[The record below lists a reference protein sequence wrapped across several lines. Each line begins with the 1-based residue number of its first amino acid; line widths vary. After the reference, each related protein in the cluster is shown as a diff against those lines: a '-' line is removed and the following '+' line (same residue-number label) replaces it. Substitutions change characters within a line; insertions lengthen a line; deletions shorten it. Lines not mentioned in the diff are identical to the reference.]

1 MDRPQYYRFHQGQKQ
16 LPFADSEYETRL
28 KILRQTMHETG
39 VDACVL
45 TSMHNVS
52 YYSGF
57 LYCSFGRPYAQV
69 VTKTDTV
76 TFSAGI
82 DAAQPWR
89 RCYGDNITYTD
100 WQRHNYWRAILSVTG
115 TGKTIGFEGDH
126 MSYAQYES
134 MNQMFP
140 DANWENMSMILEDL
154 ASVKDDH
161 EIDCFRTAVE
171 VTDKVYEEILPM
183 LRPGYSEKDVANA
196 MVSKYREYA
205 EGEAYSP
212 IVATG
217 PNGALPHA
225 IPTDREFQ
233 NGDFVVIDAAA
244 KYGGYH
250 ADMTRT
256 PVVGSSTS
264 KHEEIYSIVKEAQQ
278 RGCDIAKAGVPC
290 KDVDA
295 ATRDY
300 ITEMGYGEYY
310 THGTGHGLG
319 LEIHTSPRFSPQSE
333 QVLEKNNVM
342 TIEPGIYLAGWGGVR
357 IEDDVII
364 GNEDC
369 EILNK
374 TTKEL
379 VVLN

>member
-1 MDRPQYYRFHQGQKQ
+1 MN
-16 LPFADSEYETRL
+16 DSIYSKRQQD
-28 KILRQTMHETG
+28 LRK
-39 VDACVL
+39 VL
-45 TSMHNVS
+45 DERGLDGMLITNLTNVR
-52 YYSGF
+52 YISGF
-57 LYCSFGRPYAQV
+57 TGSAASCLITPEGQYFITDGRYIEQSKAQV
-69 VTKTDTV
+69 KG
-76 TFSAGI
+76 FEIFI
-82 DAAQPWR
+82 DMNSHLSQIK
-89 RCYGDNITYTD
+89 DN
-100 WQRHNYWRAILSVTG
+100 NLNPNGFKLA
-115 TGKTIGFEGDH
+115 FEGDH
-126 MSYAQYES
+126 MSYALYENMIS
-134 MNQMFP
+134 VFP
-140 DANWENMSMILEDL
+140 NTKWENASMILEDL

-161 EIDCFRTAVE
+161 ELECIRTAVE
-171 VTDKVYEEILPM
+171 VTDKVYEEILHM
-183 LRPGYSEKDVANA
+183 LRPGFTEKQVANT

-225 IPTDREFQ
+225 IPTDREFE
-233 NGDFVVIDAAA
+233 NGDFIVIDAAA

-256 PVVGSSTS
+256 PVIGEATE
-264 KHEEIYSIVKEAQQ
+264 KHKEVYSIVKEAQQ

-290 KDVDA
+290 KEVDA
-295 ATRDY
+295 ATREY
-300 ITEMGYGEYY
+300 ISEMGYGEYY

-333 QVLEKNNVM
+333 QVLEVNNVM

-364 GNEDC
+364 GKDNC
-369 EILNK
+369 EILNQ
-374 TTKEL
+374 TTKDL

>member
-1 MDRPQYYRFHQGQKQ
+1 MN
-16 LPFADSEYETRL
+16 DSIYSKRQQD
-28 KILRQTMHETG
+28 LRK
-39 VDACVL
+39 VL
-45 TSMHNVS
+45 DERGLDGMLITNLTNVR
-52 YYSGF
+52 YISGF
-57 LYCSFGRPYAQV
+57 TGSAASCLITPEGQFFITDGRYIEQSKAQV
-69 VTKTDTV
+69 KG
-76 TFSAGI
+76 FERFI
-82 DAAQPWR
+82 DMNSHLSQIK
-89 RCYGDNITYTD
+89 DN
-100 WQRHNYWRAILSVTG
+100 NLNPNGFKLA
-115 TGKTIGFEGDH
+115 FEGDH
-126 MSYAQYES
+126 MSYALYENMIS
-134 MNQMFP
+134 VFP
-140 DANWENMSMILEDL
+140 NTKWENSSMILEDL

-161 EIDCFRTAVE
+161 ELECIRTAVE
-171 VTDKVYEEILPM
+171 VTDKVYEEILHM
-183 LRPGYSEKDVANA
+183 LRPGFTEKQVANT

-225 IPTDREFQ
+225 IPTDREFE
-233 NGDFVVIDAAA
+233 NGDFIVIDAAA

-256 PVVGSSTS
+256 PVIGEATE
-264 KHEEIYSIVKEAQQ
+264 KHKEVYSIVKEAQQ

-290 KDVDA
+290 KEVDA
-295 ATRDY
+295 ATREY
-300 ITEMGYGEYY
+300 ISEMGYGEYY

-333 QVLEKNNVM
+333 QVLEVNNVM

-364 GNEDC
+364 GKDNC
-369 EILNK
+369 EILNQ
-374 TTKEL
+374 TTKDL

>member
-1 MDRPQYYRFHQGQKQ
+1 MNETIYLKRQTNLINILTDQGMDGMLITNLTNIKYICGFTGSAASCLITPKGKYFITDGRYIEQSKKQ
-16 LPFADSEYETRL
+16 VKGFEIFINMDSHLKQIKDNDLNPSGL
-28 KILRQTMHETG
+28 KI
-39 VDACVL
+39 A
-45 TSMHNVS
+45 
-52 YYSGF
+52 
-57 LYCSFGRPYAQV
+57 
-69 VTKTDTV
+69 
-76 TFSAGI
+76 
-82 DAAQPWR
+82 
-89 RCYGDNITYTD
+89 
-100 WQRHNYWRAILSVTG
+100 
-115 TGKTIGFEGDH
+115 FEGEH
-126 MSYAQYES
+126 TSYISYKNMTE
-134 MNQMFP
+134 MFSQTL
-140 DANWENMSMILEDL
+140 WENSTMILENL
-154 ASVKDDH
+154 AAVKDEH
-161 EIDCFRTAVE
+161 ELDCFRTAVE

-183 LRPGYSEKDVANA
+183 LRPGFSEKDVANA

-256 PVVGSSTS
+256 PVVGASTS
-264 KHEEIYSIVKEAQQ
+264 KHEEIYSIVQEAQQ

-290 KDVDA
+290 KEVDA

-333 QVLEKNNVM
+333 QILEKNNVM

-364 GNEDC
+364 GNEGC

-374 TTKEL
+374 TTKDL

>member
-1 MDRPQYYRFHQGQKQ
+1 MSRKIYDRRQQNLKKILEENGLDGVLITNLTNIRYISGFTGSAASCLVTPKGQYFITDGRYIEQSKSQVKGFDRFIGMDSHLKQ
-16 LPFADSEYETRL
+16 IKDNNLNPDGL
-28 KILRQTMHETG
+28 KI
-39 VDACVL
+39 A
-45 TSMHNVS
+45 
-52 YYSGF
+52 
-57 LYCSFGRPYAQV
+57 
-69 VTKTDTV
+69 
-76 TFSAGI
+76 
-82 DAAQPWR
+82 
-89 RCYGDNITYTD
+89 
-100 WQRHNYWRAILSVTG
+100 
-115 TGKTIGFEGDH
+115 FEGDH
-126 MSYAQYES
+126 MSYSLY
-134 MNQMFP
+134 
-140 DANWENMSMILEDL
+140 ENMKEIFPNTNWNSTSMILEDL
-154 ASVKDDH
+154 ASVKDDF
-161 EIDCFRTAVE
+161 ELDCIRTAVE
-171 VTDKVYEEILPM
+171 VTDVVYKEILPM
-183 LRPGYSEKDVANA
+183 LRPGYTEKQVANT

-244 KYGGYH
+244 KYAGYH

-256 PVVGSSTS
+256 PVIGEATE
-264 KHEEIYSIVKEAQQ
+264 KHREVYSIVKEAQQ

-290 KDVDA
+290 KSVDS

-300 ITEMGYGEYY
+300 IKEMGYGEYY

-319 LEIHTSPRFSPQSE
+319 LEIHTSPRFSPQSK
-333 QVLEKNNVM
+333 QVLEANNVM

-364 GNEDC
+364 GDDGC
-369 EILNK
+369 EILNQ
-374 TTKEL
+374 TTKDL

>member
-1 MDRPQYYRFHQGQKQ
+1 MN
-16 LPFADSEYETRL
+16 DSIYSKRQQD
-28 KILRQTMHETG
+28 LRK
-39 VDACVL
+39 VL
-45 TSMHNVS
+45 DERGLDGMLITNLTNVR
-52 YYSGF
+52 YISGF
-57 LYCSFGRPYAQV
+57 TGSAASCLITPEGQYFITDGRYIEQSKAQV
-69 VTKTDTV
+69 KG
-76 TFSAGI
+76 FERFI
-82 DAAQPWR
+82 DMNSHLSQIK
-89 RCYGDNITYTD
+89 DN
-100 WQRHNYWRAILSVTG
+100 NLNPNGFKLA
-115 TGKTIGFEGDH
+115 FEGDH
-126 MSYAQYES
+126 MSYALYENMIS
-134 MNQMFP
+134 MFP
-140 DANWENMSMILEDL
+140 NTKWENSSMILEDL

-161 EIDCFRTAVE
+161 ELECIRTAVE

-183 LRPGYSEKDVANA
+183 LRPGFTEKQVANT

-225 IPTDREFQ
+225 IPTDREFK
-233 NGDFVVIDAAA
+233 NGDFIVIDAAA

-256 PVVGSSTS
+256 PVVGEATE
-264 KHEEIYSIVKEAQQ
+264 KHKEVYSIVKEAQQ

-290 KDVDA
+290 KEVDA
-295 ATRDY
+295 ATREY
-300 ITEMGYGEYY
+300 IGEMGYGEYY

-333 QVLEKNNVM
+333 QVLEVNNVM

-364 GNEDC
+364 GEDDC
-369 EILNK
+369 EILNQ
-374 TTKEL
+374 TTKDL
-379 VVLN
+379 VILN

>member
-1 MDRPQYYRFHQGQKQ
+1 MN
-16 LPFADSEYETRL
+16 DSIYSKRQQD
-28 KILRQTMHETG
+28 LRM
-39 VDACVL
+39 VL
-45 TSMHNVS
+45 DERGLDGMLITNLTNVR
-52 YYSGF
+52 YISGF
-57 LYCSFGRPYAQV
+57 TGSAASCLITPEGQYFVTDGRYIEQSKAQV
-69 VTKTDTV
+69 KG
-76 TFSAGI
+76 FERFI
-82 DAAQPWR
+82 DMNSHLSQIK
-89 RCYGDNITYTD
+89 DN
-100 WQRHNYWRAILSVTG
+100 NLNPNGFKLA
-115 TGKTIGFEGDH
+115 FEGDH
-126 MSYAQYES
+126 MSYALYENMIS
-134 MNQMFP
+134 MFP
-140 DANWENMSMILEDL
+140 NTKWENSSMILEDL

-161 EIDCFRTAVE
+161 ELECIRTAVE

-183 LRPGYSEKDVANA
+183 LRPGFTEKQVANT

-233 NGDFVVIDAAA
+233 NGDFIVIDAAA

-256 PVVGSSTS
+256 PVVGEATE
-264 KHEEIYSIVKEAQQ
+264 KHKEVYSIVKEAQQ

-290 KDVDA
+290 KEVDA

-300 ITEMGYGEYY
+300 IGEMGYGEYY

-319 LEIHTSPRFSPQSE
+319 LEIHTSPRFSPQSK
-333 QVLEKNNVM
+333 QVLEVNNVM

-364 GNEDC
+364 GEDDC
-369 EILNK
+369 EILNQ
-374 TTKEL
+374 TTKDL
-379 VVLN
+379 VILN

>member
-1 MDRPQYYRFHQGQKQ
+1 MN
-16 LPFADSEYETRL
+16 DSIYSKRQQD
-28 KILRQTMHETG
+28 LRK
-39 VDACVL
+39 VL
-45 TSMHNVS
+45 DERGLDGMLITNLTNVR
-52 YYSGF
+52 YISGF
-57 LYCSFGRPYAQV
+57 TGSAASCLITPEGQYFITDGRYIEQSKAQV
-69 VTKTDTV
+69 KG
-76 TFSAGI
+76 FERFI
-82 DAAQPWR
+82 DMNSHLSQIK
-89 RCYGDNITYTD
+89 DN
-100 WQRHNYWRAILSVTG
+100 NLNPNGFKLA
-115 TGKTIGFEGDH
+115 FEGDH
-126 MSYAQYES
+126 MSYALYENMIS
-134 MNQMFP
+134 MFP
-140 DANWENMSMILEDL
+140 NTKWENSSMILEDL
-154 ASVKDDH
+154 AAVKDDH
-161 EIDCFRTAVE
+161 ELECIRTAVE

-183 LRPGYSEKDVANA
+183 LRPGFTEKQVANT

-233 NGDFVVIDAAA
+233 NGDFIVIDAAA

-256 PVVGSSTS
+256 PVVGEATE
-264 KHEEIYSIVKEAQQ
+264 KHKEVYSIVKEAQQ

-290 KDVDA
+290 KKVDA

-300 ITEMGYGEYY
+300 IGEMGYGEYY

-319 LEIHTSPRFSPQSE
+319 LEIHTSPRFSPQSK
-333 QVLEKNNVM
+333 QVLEVNNVM

-364 GNEDC
+364 GEDDC
-369 EILNK
+369 EILNQ
-374 TTKEL
+374 TTKDL

>member
-1 MDRPQYYRFHQGQKQ
+1 MKN
-16 LPFADSEYETRL
+16 LIYEKRQEN
-28 KILRQTMHETG
+28 LRNSLAEKKTDGMLITNM
-39 VDACVL
+39 
-45 TSMHNVS
+45 TNIK
-52 YYSGF
+52 YISGF
-57 LYCSFGRPYAQV
+57 TGSAASCLITPKGNYFITDGRYIEQSKEQV
-69 VTKTDTV
+69 VGFERFISMD
-76 TFSAGI
+76 
-82 DAAQPWR
+82 P
-89 RCYGDNITYTD
+89 
-100 WQRHNYWRAILSVTG
+100 HLSQI
-115 TGKTIGFEGDH
+115 KKNNLISKDCKLFFEGDH
-126 MSYAQYES
+126 MSFALYQNMTQE
-134 MNQMFP
+134 FP
-140 DANWENMSMILEDL
+140 KVQWENSSMIIEDL
-154 ASVKDDH
+154 AAVKDSH
-161 EIDCFRTAVE
+161 ELDCLRTAVE
-171 VTDKVYEEILPM
+171 VTDKVYEETIPM
-183 LRPGYSEKDVANA
+183 LRPGYTEKQVANF

-225 IPTDREFQ
+225 IPTEREFRS
-233 NGDFVVIDAAA
+233 GDFIVIDAAA

-256 PVVGSSTS
+256 PVVQKATE
-264 KHEEIYSIVKEAQQ
+264 KHHEIYSIVKEAQK

-290 KDVDA
+290 KVVDA

-300 ITEMGYGEYY
+300 IKEMGYGEYY

-333 QVLEKNNVM
+333 QVLELNNVM

-364 GNEDC
+364 GKDNC

-374 TTKEL
+374 TTKDL
-379 VVLN
+379 FIID

>member
-1 MDRPQYYRFHQGQKQ
+1 MN
-16 LPFADSEYETRL
+16 DSIYSKRQQD
-28 KILRQTMHETG
+28 LRK
-39 VDACVL
+39 VL
-45 TSMHNVS
+45 DERGLDGMLITNLTNVR
-52 YYSGF
+52 YISGF
-57 LYCSFGRPYAQV
+57 TGSAASCLITPEGQYFITDGRYIEQSKAQV
-69 VTKTDTV
+69 KG
-76 TFSAGI
+76 FERFI
-82 DAAQPWR
+82 DMNSHLSQIK
-89 RCYGDNITYTD
+89 DN
-100 WQRHNYWRAILSVTG
+100 NLNPNGFKLA
-115 TGKTIGFEGDH
+115 FEGDH
-126 MSYAQYES
+126 MSYALYENMIS
-134 MNQMFP
+134 MFP
-140 DANWENMSMILEDL
+140 NTKWENSSMILEDL

-161 EIDCFRTAVE
+161 ELECIRTAVE

-183 LRPGYSEKDVANA
+183 LRPGFTEKQVANT

-225 IPTDREFQ
+225 IPTDREFK
-233 NGDFVVIDAAA
+233 NGDFIVIDAAA

-256 PVVGSSTS
+256 PVVGEATE
-264 KHEEIYSIVKEAQQ
+264 KHKEVYSIVKEAQQ

-290 KDVDA
+290 KKVDA

-300 ITEMGYGEYY
+300 IGEMGYGEYY

-319 LEIHTSPRFSPQSE
+319 LEIHTSPRFSPQSK
-333 QVLEKNNVM
+333 QVLEVNNVM

-364 GNEDC
+364 GEDDC
-369 EILNK
+369 EILNQ
-374 TTKEL
+374 TTKDL
-379 VVLN
+379 VILN

>member
-1 MDRPQYYRFHQGQKQ
+1 MN
-16 LPFADSEYETRL
+16 DSIYSKRQQD
-28 KILRQTMHETG
+28 LRK
-39 VDACVL
+39 VL
-45 TSMHNVS
+45 DERGLDGMLITNLTNVR
-52 YYSGF
+52 YISGF
-57 LYCSFGRPYAQV
+57 TGSAASCLITPEGQFFITDGRYIEQSKAQV
-69 VTKTDTV
+69 KG
-76 TFSAGI
+76 FERFI
-82 DAAQPWR
+82 DMNSHLSQIK
-89 RCYGDNITYTD
+89 DN
-100 WQRHNYWRAILSVTG
+100 NLNPNGFKLA
-115 TGKTIGFEGDH
+115 FEGDH
-126 MSYAQYES
+126 MSYALYENMIS
-134 MNQMFP
+134 MFP
-140 DANWENMSMILEDL
+140 NTKWENSSMILEDL

-161 EIDCFRTAVE
+161 ELECIRTAVE

-183 LRPGYSEKDVANA
+183 LRPGFTEKQVANT

-233 NGDFVVIDAAA
+233 NGDFIVIDAAA

-256 PVVGSSTS
+256 PVVGEATE
-264 KHEEIYSIVKEAQQ
+264 KHKEVYSIVKEAQQ

-290 KDVDA
+290 KKVDA

-300 ITEMGYGEYY
+300 IDEMGYGEYY

-319 LEIHTSPRFSPQSE
+319 LEIHTSPRFSPQSK
-333 QVLEKNNVM
+333 QVLEVNNVM

-364 GNEDC
+364 GEDDC
-369 EILNK
+369 EILNQ
-374 TTKEL
+374 TTKDL
-379 VVLN
+379 VILN

>member
-1 MDRPQYYRFHQGQKQ
+1 MN
-16 LPFADSEYETRL
+16 DSIYSKRQQD
-28 KILRQTMHETG
+28 LRK
-39 VDACVL
+39 VL
-45 TSMHNVS
+45 DERGLDGMLITNLTNVR
-52 YYSGF
+52 YISGF
-57 LYCSFGRPYAQV
+57 TGSAASCLITPEGQYFITDGRYIEQSKAQV
-69 VTKTDTV
+69 KG
-76 TFSAGI
+76 FERFI
-82 DAAQPWR
+82 DMNSHLSQIK
-89 RCYGDNITYTD
+89 DN
-100 WQRHNYWRAILSVTG
+100 NLNPNGFKLA
-115 TGKTIGFEGDH
+115 FEGDH
-126 MSYAQYES
+126 MSYALYENMIS
-134 MNQMFP
+134 VFP
-140 DANWENMSMILEDL
+140 NTKWENASMILEDL

-161 EIDCFRTAVE
+161 ELECIRTAVE
-171 VTDKVYEEILPM
+171 VTDKVYEEILHM
-183 LRPGYSEKDVANA
+183 LRPGFTEKQVANT

-225 IPTDREFQ
+225 IPTDREFE
-233 NGDFVVIDAAA
+233 NGDFIVIDAAA

-256 PVVGSSTS
+256 PVIGEATE
-264 KHEEIYSIVKEAQQ
+264 KHKEVYSIVKEAQQ

-290 KDVDA
+290 KEVDA
-295 ATRDY
+295 ATREY
-300 ITEMGYGEYY
+300 ISEMGYGEYY

-333 QVLEKNNVM
+333 QVLEVNNVM

-364 GNEDC
+364 GKDDC
-369 EILNK
+369 EILNQ
-374 TTKEL
+374 TTKDL

>member
-1 MDRPQYYRFHQGQKQ
+1 MN
-16 LPFADSEYETRL
+16 DSIYSKRQQD
-28 KILRQTMHETG
+28 LRM
-39 VDACVL
+39 VL
-45 TSMHNVS
+45 DERGLDGMLITNLTNVR
-52 YYSGF
+52 YISGF
-57 LYCSFGRPYAQV
+57 TGSAASCLITPEGQYFVTDGRYIEQSKAQV
-69 VTKTDTV
+69 KG
-76 TFSAGI
+76 FERFI
-82 DAAQPWR
+82 DMNSHLSQIK
-89 RCYGDNITYTD
+89 DN
-100 WQRHNYWRAILSVTG
+100 NLNPNGFKLA
-115 TGKTIGFEGDH
+115 FEGDH
-126 MSYAQYES
+126 MSYALYENMIS
-134 MNQMFP
+134 MFP
-140 DANWENMSMILEDL
+140 NTKWENSSMILEDL
-154 ASVKDDH
+154 AAVKDDH
-161 EIDCFRTAVE
+161 ELECIRTAVE

-183 LRPGYSEKDVANA
+183 LRPGFTEKQVANT

-233 NGDFVVIDAAA
+233 NGDFIVIDAAA

-256 PVVGSSTS
+256 PVVGKATE
-264 KHEEIYSIVKEAQQ
+264 KHEEVYSIVKEAQQ

-290 KDVDA
+290 KEVDA
-295 ATRDY
+295 ATREY
-300 ITEMGYGEYY
+300 IGEMGYGKYY

-333 QVLEKNNVM
+333 QVLEVNNVM

-357 IEDDVII
+357 IEDDIII
-364 GNEDC
+364 GKDDC
-369 EILNK
+369 EILNQ
-374 TTKEL
+374 TTKDL